1 MPWSKL
7 TTPNDE
13 VSGEARQFAP
23 IRLTAGLG

>member
-1 MPWSKL
+1 MERLDISI
-7 TTPNDE
+7 NDE